1 MKPEL
6 MDMFFLKSELW
17 KSRLEELMQNKS
29 EPWKLKELN
38 KVLKSLKNNKTK
50 DPHGMINE
58 IFKPG
63 VIGPDLK
70 NALLQLFNG
79 MKSNLKIPD
88 YMTLA
93 NISSL
98 YKNRGSKF
106 DMENQRGI
114 FILTVLKKISDKLMF
129 FDNMSD
135 SNIGGRKERNIKN
148 HLFMFY
154 GIINSVINGNE
165 DCIDIQIYDII
176 KCFDGLWLED
186 CLNDIFDT
194 VPDANKN
201 DKLALLYESN
211 KKNMVAVNTALGM
224 TERVNMA
231 NIVQQGGT
239 WGPVLCSNSID
250 TLGKKCRDQGI
261 HNYRYKQISEILIF
275 SGLQT
280 FV

>member
-1 MKPEL
+1 
-6 MDMFFLKSELW
+6 
-17 KSRLEELMQNKS
+17 MQNKS

-79 MKSNLKIPD
+79 MKSNLEIPD

-129 FDNMSD
+129 LTTLMPTCRTPISEA
-135 SNIGGRKERNIKN
+135 GRK
-148 HLFMFY
+148 
-154 GIINSVINGNE
+154 
-165 DCIDIQIYDII
+165 
-176 KCFDGLWLED
+176 
-186 CLNDIFDT
+186 
-194 VPDANKN
+194 
-201 DKLALLYESN
+201 
-211 KKNMVAVNTALGM
+211 
-224 TERVNMA
+224 
-231 NIVQQGGT
+231 GT
-239 WGPVLCSNSID
+239 
-250 TLGKKCRDQGI
+250 
-261 HNYRYKQISEILIF
+261 
-275 SGLQT
+275 
-280 FV
+280 